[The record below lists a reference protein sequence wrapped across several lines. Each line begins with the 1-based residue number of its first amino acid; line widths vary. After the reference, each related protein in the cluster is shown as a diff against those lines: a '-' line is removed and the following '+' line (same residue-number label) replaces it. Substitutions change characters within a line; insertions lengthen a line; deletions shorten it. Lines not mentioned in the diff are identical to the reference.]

1 MIARIEK
8 LDYKPLLPISYD
20 NYNSSAM
27 RRDADFFQEH
37 QLDLVYMARTLRDSL
52 KLEDI
57 LTEAGIDYLV
67 ETGSYT
73 AGLLMKRELTG
84 AFFYVSPQAWD
95 YVKEI
100 LLRNRYQPYV
110 EDQ

>member
-1 MIARIEK
+1 
-8 LDYKPLLPISYD
+8 
-20 NYNSSAM
+20 M
-27 RRDADFFQEH
+27 RREADFFREQE
-37 QLDLVYMARTLRDSL
+37 LDLVYMARTLRDSL

-84 AFFYVSPQAWD
+84 AFFYVSPENCN

-100 LLRNRYQPYV
+100 LLRNRYKPYV
-110 EDQ
+110 EDK